1 MNFITRL
8 SRGNIKFT
16 TLEKKLKSS
25 KIKRYELSLLY
36 SSNNNNNAYNKILRK
51 ELKLKMSEIKK
62 D

>member
-36 SSNNNNNAYNKILRK
+36 SSNNNNNNNNAYNKILRK
-51 ELKLKMSEIKK
+51 ELKIE
-62 D
+62 DE

>member
-25 KIKRYELSLLY
+25 KIKRYELSLLD
-36 SSNNNNNAYNKILRK
+36 SSNNNNNNAYNKILRK
-51 ELKLKMSEIKK
+51 ELKIE
-62 D
+62 DE

>member
-36 SSNNNNNAYNKILRK
+36 SSNNNNNNNAYNKILRK
-51 ELKLKMSEIKK
+51 ELKIE
-62 D
+62 DE